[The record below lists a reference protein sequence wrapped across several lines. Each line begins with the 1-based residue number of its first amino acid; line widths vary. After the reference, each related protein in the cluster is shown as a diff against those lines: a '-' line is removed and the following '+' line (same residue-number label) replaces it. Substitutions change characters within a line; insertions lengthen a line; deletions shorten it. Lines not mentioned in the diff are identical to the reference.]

1 MGKERFPLEISHR
14 GSVDALLYE
23 ISCIL
28 DLTLSAAIY
37 PSSKFLTY
45 SYVPARSLCIYI
57 FLPMAKTSNVSTS
70 LVAISAD
77 LSGFDKS
84 NQLITTYLS
93 AFTGFLI
100 IWVKI
105 GPYVGL
111 KTALLG
117 SLILFTFSAGCGTSQ
132 SINKLLQLKRSVVA
146 AAAGFPWEADA
157 ISAFLLLG
165 TVVFLE
171 EGGTASYAWGS
182 GFIIASFV
190 VSGNL
195 LMGLLL
201 WQ

>member
-1 MGKERFPLEISHR
+1 MRRSAKCLKPVSPAAPLSRAAKKTIMGKERFPLEISHR

-93 AFTGFLI
+93 AFTGASNLS
-100 IWVKI
+100 VRKR
-105 GPYVGL
+105 
-111 KTALLG
+111 
-117 SLILFTFSAGCGTSQ
+117 
-132 SINKLLQLKRSVVA
+132 QLKR
-146 AAAGFPWEADA
+146 
-157 ISAFLLLG
+157 
-165 TVVFLE
+165 
-171 EGGTASYAWGS
+171 
-182 GFIIASFV
+182 
-190 VSGNL
+190 
-195 LMGLLL
+195 
-201 WQ
+201 